1 MWPLEEEGEDE
12 EEEEEDEDA
21 APCWARRRW
30 PQAGCSVL
38 TLLFPCP
45 FSALKKKRTVKT
57 TRDET
62 PNVSVSLSRQPAL
75 ELPRPCLARPS
86 FHGLHLFVCLFLFWL
101 IKNHIRRLYA
111 AYLFRGGNLIKLI
124 HFSL

>member
-12 EEEEEDEDA
+12 EEEEDEVA
-21 APCWARRRW
+21 APCWAQGRR

-57 TRDET
+57 TCDET
-62 PNVSVSLSRQPAL
+62 PNSSV
-75 ELPRPCLARPS
+75 
-86 FHGLHLFVCLFLFWL
+86 F
-101 IKNHIRRLYA
+101 
-111 AYLFRGGNLIKLI
+111 
-124 HFSL
+124 